1 MAVAAKF
8 RAPYVFR
15 TDGALQVHVGQGLF
29 QTVGSSRLPV
39 RGVSLKRNGMNVV
52 LISPILKTKIFHF
65 NN

>member
-1 MAVAAKF
+1 MKF

-15 TDGALQVHVGQGLF
+15 GDGALQVHVGRGLF
-29 QTVGSSRLPV
+29 QTVGLSLVPV

-52 LISPILKTKIFHF
+52 LVVPILKSKIFHF